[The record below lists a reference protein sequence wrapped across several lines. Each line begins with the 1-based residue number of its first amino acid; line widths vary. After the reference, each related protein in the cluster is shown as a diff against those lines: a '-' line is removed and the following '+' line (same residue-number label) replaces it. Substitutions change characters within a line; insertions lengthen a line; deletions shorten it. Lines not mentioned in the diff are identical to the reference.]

1 MLATFFLRL
10 GLELVGQM
18 FHEQCFHESQR
29 IMGESHPSC
38 NQYNFQFDLD
48 ARLQLA
54 INDTMCFPLFNK
66 HQ

>member
-1 MLATFFLRL
+1 MVHPANFCFLL
-10 GLELVGQM
+10 YV
-18 FHEQCFHESQR
+18 R
-29 IMGESHPSC
+29 IASC